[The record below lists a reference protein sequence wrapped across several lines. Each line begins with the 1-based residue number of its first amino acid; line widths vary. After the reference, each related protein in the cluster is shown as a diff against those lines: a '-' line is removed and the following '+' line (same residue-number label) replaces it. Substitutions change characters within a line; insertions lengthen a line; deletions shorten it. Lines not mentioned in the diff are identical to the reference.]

1 MLPIQRDRVPIRV
14 GGSSTDQRR
23 PIAAGGSGES
33 RRTPIAAGGSGMRYS
48 FRHEGKLYQLAEPEY
63 EVLLRSIGVRMDD
76 VLYRRALDRFNL
88 AVYGYNQ
95 HVRIFNSQRVVGWIL
110 ETWSGA
116 ELPDSELEQARA
128 SLGEA
133 RKLITAARAQ
143 DPPKGRAVLQ
153 AAEALRRTEHQTK
166 HVERLL
172 SKYAKDIIAS
182 GEDWVTG
189 LQVVSTASFT
199 IACVAGG
206 AVLMAPVAV
215 GGAGLGAAS
224 SGVIM
229 GGSTTL
235 IAAMSDTAGRG
246 LAGEDLRWSKEVLGW
261 GKKGIVGAV
270 GGGAGGAIVSKL
282 SGPLASRLA
291 ARLAPRFPNMPAE
304 ILHTHVKNA
313 LEGGLSNAVQG
324 AIVDTA
330 QAMEGNVTP
339 SQFLQNLATNL
350 VSGGIMGRLQAN
362 VMVTRAGFHQVG
374 TKGAGW

>member
-1 MLPIQRDRVPIRV
+1 
-14 GGSSTDQRR
+14 
-23 PIAAGGSGES
+23 
-33 RRTPIAAGGSGMRYS
+33 MRYS
-48 FRHEGKLYQLAEPEY
+48 FSYQGKLYQLGEAEY
-63 EVLLRSIGVRMDD
+63 EVLLRSIAARMDD
-76 VLYRRALDRFNL
+76 VLYRRAFDRFNL

-95 HVRIFNSQRVVGWIL
+95 RVRIFNSQRVVGWIL

-116 ELPDSELEQARA
+116 ELPDRELEQARE

-133 RKLITAARAQ
+133 RKLITVARGQ
-143 DPPKGRAVLQ
+143 DPPKGAAILQ
-153 AAEALRRTEHQTK
+153 STEALRTTEHRTK

-172 SKYAKDIIAS
+172 SKYTNAIIAS
-182 GEDWVTG
+182 GESWVTG

-224 SGVIM
+224 SGAIM

-235 IAAMSDTAGRG
+235 LAAMSDTAGRG
-246 LAGEDLRWSKEVLGW
+246 LVGEDLQWSKEMLGW

-282 SGPLASRLA
+282 SSPLASRLA
-291 ARLAPRFPNMPAE
+291 GRLASRFPNMPAE

-313 LEGGLSNAVQG
+313 LEGALSNAVQG

-330 QAMEGNVTP
+330 QAMEGNITP
-339 SQFLQNLATNL
+339 AQFLQNVTTNL
-350 VSGGIMGRLQAN
+350 ISGGIMGRLQAN